1 MEPTKPLLVAVD
13 FSSLTAKTV
22 RYAVTLASG
31 SGRKIDILHV
41 AQSALPAHAAR
52 HAPPEVLQA
61 IQDDEEG
68 TAMEQLGELMAT
80 VPTAIQGKKVL
91 RRGPPAETVCEVSAL
106 GYELVVVSTHGR
118 TGLSHILIGSVAER
132 VVRRAP
138 IPVLVVR

>member
-1 MEPTKPLLVAVD
+1 
-13 FSSLTAKTV
+13 
-22 RYAVTLASG
+22 
-31 SGRKIDILHV
+31 
-41 AQSALPAHAAR
+41 
-52 HAPPEVLQA
+52 
-61 IQDDEEG
+61 
-68 TAMEQLGELMAT
+68 MEQLGELMAT

>member
-1 MEPTKPLLVAVD
+1 METKSPLLVAVD

-22 RYAVTLASG
+22 DYAVALAVG
-31 SGRKIDILHV
+31 GGRRIDLLHV
-41 AQSALPAHAAR
+41 AQTALPAHAAR
-52 HAPPEVLQA
+52 HAPPEVLEA
-61 IQDDEEG
+61 IKEDEET
-68 TAMEQLGELMAT
+68 TANQSLKAMMDK
-80 VPTAIQGKKVL
+80 VPEALRGQCLL
-91 RRGPPAETVCEVSAL
+91 RRGPPAETICSVSGG